1 MTYKVNGETAAVVYN
16 NASDPRSKTPEFLSY
31 VNSAVAYVNTA
42 QLITDPTLF
51 GNQVMANLSTSAATL
66 VPSHDEGVLNGYKAT
81 YTQYGTTLL
90 HSNAGQVELLFS
102 TTGTS
107 SGADTIQIQVALQRP
122 FSHGHLWINSTDP
135 FAPPIIDPAYLS
147 HPADMALLREGLKM
161 ARRIGATAPLSSFVV
176 EEVAPSANITSDTD
190 IENWLRGDAHTECV
204 YSLKIFSRAR
214 LLANPLLLTYQI
226 PPFVHLLDASP
237 KYRRCRRCQ
246 APRVRCL

>member
-1 MTYKVNGETAAVVYN
+1 MVYN

-31 VNSAVAYVNTA
+31 VNSAIAYVNAA
-42 QLITDPTLF
+42 QLVADPTQF
-51 GNQVMANLSTSAATL
+51 GNQIMANLSTSVATL

-90 HSNAGQVELLFS
+90 HSTAGQVELLFS

-107 SGADTIQIQVALQRP
+107 SGADTIAIQVALQRP

-161 ARRIGATAPLSSFVV
+161 ARRVGATAPLSSFIV
-176 EEVAPSANITSDTD
+176 EEIQPGSNITSDTD

-204 YSLKIFSRAR
+204 YFAEKFL
-214 LLANPLLLTYQI
+214 N
-226 PPFVHLLDASP
+226 HGH
-237 KYRRCRRCQ
+237 
-246 APRVRCL
+246 

>member
-1 MTYKVNGETAAVVYN
+1 MSTPLSWSPIPPCLAT
-16 NASDPRSKTPEFLSY
+16 RSW
-31 VNSAVAYVNTA
+31 
-42 QLITDPTLF
+42 PTSPL
-51 GNQVMANLSTSAATL
+51 LRTTL
-66 VPSHDEGVLNGYKAT
+66 VPSHDESVLNGYKAT

-161 ARRIGATAPLSSFVV
+161 ARRLGATASLSSFIV
-176 EEVAPSANITSDTD
+176 EEV
-190 IENWLRGDAHTECV
+190 
-204 YSLKIFSRAR
+204 RAQSQ
-214 LLANPLLLTYQI
+214 Y
-226 PPFVHLLDASP
+226 H
-237 KYRRCRRCQ
+237 YRR
-246 APRVRCL
+246 